1 MGPGFESQ
9 PGHKR
14 KDSVPLFNDET
25 VFFCLRG
32 EIGRHAILRG
42 WFPKDVLVRVQ
53 SQAQQ
58 QKLTMNIGGINN
70 SDYFIEKPFNYQF

>member
-9 PGHKR
+9 PGHKQ
-14 KDSVPLFNDET
+14 KITGFCN
-25 VFFCLRG
+25 FICLRG

-53 SQAQQ
+53 SQAL
-58 QKLTMNIGGINN
+58 QKFEIINI
-70 SDYFIEKPFNYQF
+70 DELKFILY

>member
-9 PGHKR
+9 PGHKQ
-14 KDSVPLFNDET
+14 KKLLEFCN
-25 VFFCLRG
+25 FYCLRG

-53 SQAQQ
+53 SQALQR
-58 QKLTMNIGGINN
+58 KFNN
-70 SDYFIEKPFNYQF
+70 

>member
-1 MGPGFESQ
+1 MYGSWVRIPAGSLVKKFRY
-9 PGHKR
+9 P
-14 KDSVPLFNDET
+14 T

-53 SQAQQ
+53 SQAL
-58 QKLTMNIGGINN
+58 QKLRMKNSRINS
-70 SDYFIEKPFNYQF
+70 SDVFQKPKTIF

>member
-9 PGHKR
+9 PGHKQKIR
-14 KDSVPLFNDET
+14 SDT

-53 SQAQQ
+53 SQALQEL
-58 QKLTMNIGGINN
+58 KIEE
-70 SDYFIEKPFNYQF
+70 FIF